1 MVHLQLLYWMPDLN
15 NWQHH
20 QQRRQTFSED
30 DLLLHI
36 SKSNNST
43 LFCFC
48 FHLKYLIYVCHYH
61 NNMTFIFMHTDR
73 KSMDHTPQAPEA
85 KSQSIENN
93 SCSSSISAINHAF
106 IAAFFI
112 FNFRTQ
118 NRNDMSKK
126 RIDLHKHNYIL
137 MMTSP
142 ILSAEYNSY
151 ETEKIYS
158 FSLAKNPFYQKY
170 NRWWAWMTPARAIVF

>member
-1 MVHLQLLYWMPDLN
+1 MICCSTFLNPIIQRYFVFVFIWNIWFMSVTIIIIWHL
-15 NWQHH
+15 
-20 QQRRQTFSED
+20 FSCIRTE
-30 DLLLHI
+30 
-36 SKSNNST
+36 N
-43 LFCFC
+43 
-48 FHLKYLIYVCHYH
+48 
-61 NNMTFIFMHTDR
+61 R
-73 KSMDHTPQAPEA
+73 PQAPEA